1 MNLVALP
8 IDLQDLVV
16 QFAYEIKL
24 KDLKKDL
31 TVITEVKS
39 WNLHPSFIRGRVWC
53 DRMWGL
59 VSNPLDV
66 YLPLTW
72 FQDRFVFFDMGLV
85 DEVLGRLDF
94 RKGCPIHGFSMGL
107 GNLPARVGIHGPLCC
122 VFQNHARESMQHETQ
137 LVWVAA
143 DLEL

>member
-1 MNLVALP
+1 MNLVTLP
-8 IDLQDLVV
+8 VDLQDLVV

-94 RKGCPIHGFSMGL
+94 RKKDVRSMGSRWDWVIYL
-107 GNLPARVGIHGPLCC
+107 QEWEFMGLFA
-122 VFQNHARESMQHETQ
+122 VFFRIMQENPCNMKPNWCG
-137 LVWVAA
+137 LS
-143 DLEL
+143 LI